1 MAHSTPCHPCCVL
14 VSIGMNAHG
23 TGFLNDIVEQLW
35 PNICVY
41 AGNMV
46 KETVEPI
53 LTSSLPSPLSNLKF
67 VKIDLGHVPIRFSN
81 VDVHKTTTQG
91 IKLDMDLN
99 WDGVCDIELDGS
111 MVPKVGIEKVRMKGR
126 ISVLLCPL
134 INVVPLVGAAQV
146 AFINPPSLELD
157 FTDAANVLDSALLS
171 GTIRRTM
178 IGIIEGMAVLPN
190 RFLVKMD
197 NNNDYFKTYQPHQG
211 VLRLTVGRATNI
223 STPDKKKGGIKGG
236 MSRLMAKVKLED
248 TPDCYVKVK
257 VGAEGEWRTSVV
269 DNNHNPEW
277 NETHD
282 FLVADFEQQIF
293 CDVQDDDTTDDDD
306 IGLGSTTVK
315 EILLNGGSHELPLS
329 HQGQPTGASLTVH
342 AQFYHLVSD
351 ANALSAAASQG
362 EGQGQGLICGLATVL
377 IASALGLQGNR
388 DELQPSVKV
397 ALGDK
402 TFQTA
407 VKTYTPGTDIFNPS
421 FDQAFRIPL
430 TADMLANPGTFRI
443 SLVNGAQEVGHAE
456 VPFHYVV
463 GAEGMCVADTFEVGG
478 GATVRASIVV
488 RGIQRAE

>member
-1 MAHSTPCHPCCVL
+1 
-14 VSIGMNAHG
+14 
-23 TGFLNDIVEQLW
+23 
-35 PNICVY
+35 
-41 AGNMV
+41 
-46 KETVEPI
+46 
-53 LTSSLPSPLSNLKF
+53 
-67 VKIDLGHVPIRFSN
+67 
-81 VDVHKTTTQG
+81 
-91 IKLDMDLN
+91 
-99 WDGVCDIELDGS
+99 
-111 MVPKVGIEKVRMKGR
+111 
-126 ISVLLCPL
+126 
-134 INVVPLVGAAQV
+134 V

-171 GTIRRTM
+171 GTIRNTI
-178 IGIIEGMAVLPN
+178 IGIIEGLAVLPN

-236 MSRLMAKVKLED
+236 MSRLMAKVKLDD

-257 VGAEGEWRTSVV
+257 VGAEGEWKTSVV

-282 FLVADFEQQIF
+282 FLVADFEQHIF

-306 IGLGSTTVK
+306 IGVGSTTVK
-315 EILLNGGSHELPLS
+315 EILLKGGSHELPLS
-329 HQGQPTGASLTVH
+329 HKGQPTGASLTVH
-342 AQFYHLVSD
+342 AQFFHFVPD
-351 ANALSAAASQG
+351 ANVLSTAASQG
-362 EGQGQGLICGLATVL
+362 QGEGQGLICGLATVL
-377 IASALGLQGNR
+377 VAGALGLQGNR

-397 ALGDK
+397 AFGDK

-430 TADMLANPGTFRI
+430 TAEMLANPASFRI
-443 SLVNGAQEVGHAE
+443 SLVNKAEEAGSVE
-456 VPFHYVV
+456 VPFQDVV
-463 GAEGMCVADTFEVGG
+463 GAEGMCVANTFDVGG

>member
-1 MAHSTPCHPCCVL
+1 MSAPQSL
-14 VSIGMNAHG
+14 VDTLTASGGAEPA
-23 TGFLNDIVEQLW
+23 GFLNDIVEQLW

-41 AGNMV
+41 TGNMV

-53 LTSSLPSPLSNLKF
+53 LRSTLPSPLSNLKF

-99 WDGVCDIELDGS
+99 WDGVCDIELDGN

-134 INVVPLVGAAQV
+134 INVVPLIGAAQV
-146 AFINPPSLELD
+146 AFINPPRLELD
-157 FTDAANVLDSALLS
+157 FTDAANVLDFALLS
-171 GTIRRTM
+171 GTIRST
-178 IGIIEGMAVLPN
+178 ILGIIESMAVLPN

-197 NNNDYFKTYQPHQG
+197 NNNDYFKTYQPHHG
-211 VLRLTVGRATNI
+211 ILRLTVGRATNI
-223 STPDKKKGGIKGG
+223 SAPDKKKGGIRGG

-257 VGAEGEWRTSVV
+257 VGAEEEWKTSVV

-282 FLVADFEQQIF
+282 FLITDFEQQIF
-293 CDVQDDDTTDDDD
+293 TAVRDDDTASDDD
-306 IGLGSTTVK
+306 IGHGSTAVK
-315 EILLNGGSHELPLS
+315 DILLKGGSHELALS
-329 HQGQPTGASLTVH
+329 HEGKPTGARLTVH
-342 AQFYHLVSD
+342 AQFYNLVSD
-351 ANALSAAASQG
+351 ANVLSTAASQG
-362 EGQGQGLICGLATVL
+362 QGHGLICGLATVL
-377 IASALGLQGNR
+377 IASALGLQGDR

-397 ALGDK
+397 AFGDK
-402 TFQTA
+402 SFQTA

-430 TADMLANPGTFRI
+430 TADMLANPSNFKI
-443 SLVNGAQEVGHAE
+443 SLVNKAQEVGSVE
-456 VPFHYVV
+456 VDFRDVV
-463 GAEGMCVADTFEVGG
+463 GAAGMCVADSFDVGG
-478 GATVRASIVV
+478 GATVRASIFV
-488 RGIQRAE
+488 RGMQLAE